1 MILKKAIG
9 VLRMI
14 VYDRLWSLL
23 KEKKVSQY
31 KLNNL
36 GISHSTLTRL
46 KRNQVVNTE
55 TIDKLCS
62 ILDCKV
68 EDILEYKKE

>member
-1 MILKKAIG
+1 
-9 VLRMI
+9 MI
-14 VYDRLWSLL
+14 VYDRLWKLI

-55 TIDKLCS
+55 TIDKLCA
-62 ILDCKV
+62 ILECNV
-68 EDILEYKKE
+68 EDIMEFKKDED

>member
-1 MILKKAIG
+1 MINKKAIG

-68 EDILEYKKE
+68 ADILEYIKE

>member
-1 MILKKAIG
+1 
-9 VLRMI
+9 MI
-14 VYDRLWSLL
+14 VYDRLWKLI

-46 KRNQVVNTE
+46 KRNQVVSTE
-55 TIDKLCS
+55 TIDKLCA
-62 ILDCKV
+62 ILQCKV
-68 EDILEYKKE
+68 EDIMEYTDNSD